1 VRRPRG
7 WIFDGELTIYVLVSP
22 NLIQRS
28 LPLPGCA
35 YAMLELSWQLCVH
48 PRLSP
53 MTDSDGTDSSTRV
66 HVVWHVWAPMATSH
80 RARQKMP
87 SLPEAPRGST
97 GRPGL
102 SWVEEGGRTGRQVVK
117 SYLPM
122 SIARRKSEGLH
133 CSQVLFFLGW
143 WPLLFS
149 QEWWVPIRCKVCG
162 SPAVC
167 H

>member
-7 WIFDGELTIYVLVSP
+7 WIFDGELTICVLVSP

-102 SWVEEGGRTGRQVVK
+102 SWVEEGGRTGRQGSHPVPQPNWGTVC
-117 SYLPM
+117 PRGT
-122 SIARRKSEGLH
+122 SIGYNPCVRS
-133 CSQVLFFLGW
+133 S
-143 WPLLFS
+143 
-149 QEWWVPIRCKVCG
+149 G
-162 SPAVC
+162 SC
-167 H
+167 YEKGS